1 MTVSVTVVKERTV
14 RDFGKRLREIRQRR
28 GLTQD
33 ELGKT
38 VDVSNRVIAY
48 YEAQD
53 AQPPGALLAALA
65 RTLKV
70 SSDELLGLKPV
81 KDDTPPRTA
90 RILKRLRKV
99 EELAPA
105 DQRAVF
111 KLVDAL
117 VESRHRSA
125 R

>member
-1 MTVSVTVVKERTV
+1 MKERTV
-14 RDFGKRLREIRQRR
+14 AGFGGRLRAIRQRR
-28 GLTQD
+28 GLNQE
-33 ELGKT
+33 ELGKP
-38 VDVSNRVIAY
+38 VDVSDRVIAY

-53 AQPPGALLAALA
+53 AQPPGALLAELA

-81 KDDTPPRTA
+81 KDDTPPGTA
-90 RILKRLRKV
+90 RLLKRLRKV

-111 KLVDAL
+111 KLVFAL
-117 VESRHRSA
+117 VATRRRRGRSVA
-125 R
+125 A